1 MGFQGG
7 NQAAVLKIKL
17 IKQKY
22 DLHKLLL
29 MKQMNAYHIP
39 FNNINSYKCQLAVE
53 QQELKGSQHNIDRK
67 Y

>member
-1 MGFQGG
+1 MGFQGD

-17 IKQKY
+17 ITQKY
-22 DLHKLLL
+22 DLHDLLL

-39 FNNINSYKCQLAVE
+39 FNNIKLCQLAVE
-53 QQELKGSQHNIDRK
+53 QQELKGAQHNIDRK

>member
-1 MGFQGG
+1 MGFQGD

-17 IKQKY
+17 ITQKY
-22 DLHKLLL
+22 DLHELLL

-39 FNNINSYKCQLAVE
+39 FNNIKLAVE
-53 QQELKGSQHNIDRK
+53 QQELKGAQHNIDRK